1 MSEAKAK
8 LKSGGKRFSKF
19 SLVGISNAAID
30 IGVLNLF
37 LWLAPTREV
46 TLLVIYNGV
55 ALILANLNSYAW
67 NTLWTF
73 RGRAEHDTRQIVLF
87 GLQVLVNIGI
97 SSGLF
102 WALIRPIIIYT
113 EVPTYLAGNV
123 AKIISVIVASTISF
137 FIMRYVVFSQKA
149 VVQRQLVRALGPC

>member
-102 WALIRPIIIYT
+102 WALIRPVIIYT

-137 FIMRYVVFSQKA
+137 FIMRYVVFSRK
-149 VVQRQLVRALGPC
+149 RWFNDSL

>member
-19 SLVGISNAAID
+19 SLVGLSNAAID

-37 LWLAPTREV
+37 LWLEPTREV
-46 TLLVIYNGV
+46 SLLVFYNGV
-55 ALILANLNSYAW
+55 ALVLANLNSYLW

-73 RGRAEHDTRQIVLF
+73 RGRAEHDMRQIVLF
-87 GLQVLVNIGI
+87 VLQVFVNIGI
-97 SSGLF
+97 SNGLF
-102 WALIRPIIIYT
+102 WALVHPIIVHT

-123 AKIISVIVASTISF
+123 AKIISVTVASTISF
-137 FIMRYVVFSQKA
+137 FIMRFVVFSRRRWFKG
-149 VVQRQLVRALGPC
+149 RL

>member
-8 LKSGGKRFSKF
+8 LKSGSKRFSKF
-19 SLVGISNAAID
+19 SLVGLSNAAID

-37 LWLAPTREV
+37 LWLEPTREV
-46 TLLVIYNGV
+46 SLLVLYNGV
-55 ALILANLNSYAW
+55 ALVLANLNSYLW

-87 GLQVLVNIGI
+87 ALQVLINVGI

-102 WALIRPIIIYT
+102 WALVHPIIFYT

-123 AKIISVIVASTISF
+123 AKIISVTVASTISF
-137 FIMRYVVFSQKA
+137 FIMRFVVFSRRRWFKG
-149 VVQRQLVRALGPC
+149 RL

>member
-37 LWLAPTREV
+37 LWLAPTRDV

-97 SSGLF
+97 SNGLF
-102 WALIRPIIIYT
+102 WALIRPVLIYS
-113 EVPTYLAGNV
+113 EVPTYLAGNG
-123 AKIISVIVASTISF
+123 AKIISVTVASTISF
-137 FIMRYVVFSQKA
+137 FILRYVVFSRK
-149 VVQRQLVRALGPC
+149 RWFSNRL